1 MESDEQAQDADC
13 LSGHPLPTMC
23 RGKRASRAGAGMGE
37 LDPDW
42 TGIGHGTE
50 AGRHGW
56 RYRSRPQPAALFRSS
71 AHERSAFRG
80 PETVQLCLAGCHV
93 EPSSCRTDHAMD
105 GHGGG
110 EYLRDVRCD
119 GSLWLARGLG

>member
-50 AGRHGW
+50 AGRRGW
-56 RYRSRPQPAALFRSS
+56 RYRSRPQPAALFRRLTSGRLFGDQRPYS
-71 AHERSAFRG
+71 YVSRAAMLSRRAAGRIMQW
-80 PETVQLCLAGCHV
+80 TV
-93 EPSSCRTDHAMD
+93 T
-105 GHGGG
+105 GGG
-110 EYLRDVRCD
+110 GYLRDVRCD